1 MAYVHT
7 DRLGS
12 VVNLS
17 DQYGRVTARADY
29 TDWGEVRR
37 YTDITVDGGFRRLL
51 PEITYATH
59 EYDDVL
65 NQFYAKARMYDAE
78 NKRFDAV
85 DPVKGLVTQP
95 VSLVQYVYV
104 FDNPV
109 SYIDPDGEFGL
120 LAGTIIATAA
130 SAVISGAT
138 AAYQS
143 YKTDGK
149 VNWKQVGKA
158 AVGGAAAAV
167 SVGIAVA
174 TGGTALGVGVMVA
187 GAIAGTRTALH
198 GGNAADIAFS
208 MGKASAGAAVG
219 GKALSA
225 ASATVK
231 FVAGVAGIAAGTAAT
246 VKTTQTAAKT
256 IRDKN
261 ATTQEKAA
269 AVFDAALS
277 AAGTIGSAALAVKSF
292 PAVKQEIGYYMAKYQ
307 CKTVGS
313 TGNKLGEVFDLADNY
328 TLTDETFN
336 NHILDRHGPGSTY
349 ASKSHFNA
357 NFDIKRGIE
366 STLKG
371 DSFIVGPNTGGRSG
385 YIFEQTFDSPIG
397 VSSKGK
403 YLYTLKVVIDEVGNV
418 ITAFP
423 KK

>member
-1 MAYVHT
+1 M
-7 DRLGS
+7 
-12 VVNLS
+12 
-17 DQYGRVTARADY
+17 
-29 TDWGEVRR
+29 
-37 YTDITVDGGFRRLL
+37 
-51 PEITYATH
+51 
-59 EYDDVL
+59 
-65 NQFYAKARMYDAE
+65 
-78 NKRFDAV
+78 
-85 DPVKGLVTQP
+85 
-95 VSLVQYVYV
+95 
-104 FDNPV
+104 
-109 SYIDPDGEFGL
+109 
-120 LAGTIIATAA
+120 
-130 SAVISGAT
+130 
-138 AAYQS
+138 
-143 YKTDGK
+143 
-149 VNWKQVGKA
+149 
-158 AVGGAAAAV
+158 
-167 SVGIAVA
+167 
-174 TGGTALGVGVMVA
+174 
-187 GAIAGTRTALH
+187 
-198 GGNAADIAFS
+198 
-208 MGKASAGAAVG
+208 
-219 GKALSA
+219 
-225 ASATVK
+225 K

-277 AAGTIGSAALAVKSF
+277 AAGAIGSAALAVKSF
-292 PAVKQEIGYYMAKYQ
+292 PAVKHEIGYYMAKYQ